1 LPHHEIGYFIGSY
14 LLGAI
19 PFGFLVCYLFDK
31 KDIRSEGSGNIGATN
46 VLRCKGKKA
55 GLITLGLDMLKGVV
69 VILYG
74 LRHFPS
80 PVAVMLGGAAV
91 ILGHLFPIY
100 LKFKGGKGVAAL
112 VGVFLIFNFPA
123 AAAFGCAFLPVL
135 YFSRY
140 VSAGSIAGAS
150 ALFFATLFTNI
161 AEVSVIV
168 LVIVILIIIKHRGNI
183 RRMIEGTEYK
193 FNWKNYG

>member
-1 LPHHEIGYFIGSY
+1 MPQHEIGFIIGSY

-19 PFGFLVCYLFDK
+19 PFGLLVCYFLDK
-31 KDIRSEGSGNIGATN
+31 KDIRTQGSGNIGATN

-55 GLITLGLDMLKGVV
+55 GLITLALDMLKGVV

-74 LRHFPS
+74 LQHFSS
-80 PVAVMLGGAAV
+80 PVTVMLGGAAV

-100 LKFKGGKGVAAL
+100 LKFKGGKGVASL
-112 VGVFLIFNFPA
+112 VGVFIIFNFPA
-123 AAAFGCAFLPVL
+123 AAAFVCVFLPVL

-140 VSAGSIAGAS
+140 VSAGSIAGAA
-150 ALFFATLFTNI
+150 ALFFATLFTDI

-168 LVIVILIIIKHRGNI
+168 LVMVILIVFKHRRNI
-183 RRMIEGTEYK
+183 RRMLQGTEYK
-193 FNWKNYG
+193 FIWKNNG